1 MSDRLNSDCIYKCF
15 EIFLLNSAT
24 QNPGAELL
32 EHLSGVVSK
41 SFSRRKNSRLI
52 FVPIIAIG
60 IAAALLAVVATLW
73 AGVES
78 DLAALERQ
86 KELVTTKLADQVNQ
100 VAADVAVIAN
110 GYASLL
116 PGSVPGSKSSDYGEV
131 RRFGETITAVFGME
145 QMLLVDRQGDLILDG
160 DAAIARRYQWVRP
173 LLADFFERVRDDR
186 LRTTAGRQDNGSPV
200 ASRAEIL
207 RLEGRA
213 SITSISPVNFSGPDG
228 TIEPQAQYFLIAF
241 RFLDGIVLDE
251 LSREMGLKG
260 ARYARTLD
268 ATDGEVAFQV
278 EASATGDPIGVII
291 WTPDLPGSRVIEKLT
306 PYLCAAI
313 AVIGGLF
320 WLLVR
325 RLNRSWKELRRSEQ
339 HAKEL
344 ALLDVL
350 TRLPNRDLFARRL
363 DECSAS
369 TSSDIGIVVGFI
381 DLDRF
386 KAVND
391 SFGHAVGDELI
402 IEAAARMNEVLH
414 GRGTLARLGG
424 DEFAVLLMLQQQD
437 IAFHA
442 DVFEKIISEIRRPF
456 SLRQSEITAYIGCS
470 IGIASSTGRH
480 CPPEELLRRADVALY
495 QAKAKGRGCLVVYHA
510 EIETAQ
516 RERERLV
523 DELRTELSRIG
534 AASLRNSD
542 MGASSRPALEI
553 HFQTIHRAGDESK
566 VSGAEALVRWRH
578 PRLGLLSPDRFI
590 PLAESIG
597 LIDELGEFILKQACL
612 IGRSRLPNK
621 TIAVNVS
628 PRQLRNSRFA
638 DSVLAI
644 LRRAEFAPSCLELEL
659 TETALVDNPEQAKET
674 LSQLRGEGV
683 KIALDD
689 FGTGYSSLSHLIHFG
704 IDRIKIDRSF
714 VRLLDTQS
722 NGAAVA
728 AAVTSLA
735 RNLGIETTAE
745 GVETK
750 GQRDFLVAIG
760 CNDLQGFLFSRPVIA
775 EELKAHEHETQ
786 VSRPTHEF

>member
-1 MSDRLNSDCIYKCF
+1 M
-15 EIFLLNSAT
+15 
-24 QNPGAELL
+24 L

-100 VAADVAVIAN
+100 VASDVAVVAN

-116 PGSVPGSKSSDYGEV
+116 PRAVSGSDSPNYEEA
-131 RRFGETITAVFGME
+131 RRFGETITAVFRFE
-145 QMLLVDRQGDLILDG
+145 QMLLVDRQGDLILDR
-160 DAAIARRYQWVRP
+160 DAALARRYQWVRP
-173 LLADFFERVRDDR
+173 LLADFFERVRDGR
-186 LRTTAGRQDNGSPV
+186 SRTAAGAQGKGSPV

-213 SITSISPVNFSGPDG
+213 SIASISPVHFSNPDG
-228 TIEPQAQYFLIAF
+228 MIGPQAQYFLIAF
-241 RFLDGIVLDE
+241 RFLDGIVLDD

-268 ATDGEVAFQV
+268 AEDGEVAFQV

-325 RLNRSWKELRRSEQ
+325 RLNRSWKELRHSER
-339 HAKEL
+339 HAREL
-344 ALLDVL
+344 ALQDVL

-363 DECSAS
+363 DECFTS
-369 TSSDIGIVVGFI
+369 TSSDSGIVVGFI

-402 IEAAARMNEVLH
+402 IEAAARMNEVLD

-424 DEFAVLLMLQQQD
+424 DEFAVLLMLQRQD

-442 DVFEKIISEIRRPF
+442 EVFETIILEISRPF
-456 SLRQSEITAYIGCS
+456 SLRQGEITAYIGCS
-470 IGIASSTGRH
+470 IGIASGTDHH

-495 QAKAKGRGCLVVYHA
+495 QAKAKGRGCYVVYHA

-523 DELRTELSRIG
+523 DELRTELCEIA
-534 AASLRNSD
+534 AASLSGND
-542 MGASSRPALEI
+542 MEASYRPALEV
-553 HFQTIHRAGDESK
+553 HFQTIHQAGDESK

-590 PLAESIG
+590 PLAESTG
-597 LIDELGEFILKQACL
+597 LIDKLGEFILEQACR
-612 IGRSRLPNK
+612 IGQSRLPNK

-628 PRQLRNSRFA
+628 PRQLRNSGFA
-638 DSVLAI
+638 DSVLAM
-644 LRRAEFAPSCLELEL
+644 LRKAEFAPSCLELEL

-674 LSQLRGEGV
+674 LSRLRGEGI

-745 GVETK
+745 GVETQ

-775 EELKAHEHETQ
+775 EELKAYEHETQ
-786 VSRPTHEF
+786 VTRPTQEF

>member
-1 MSDRLNSDCIYKCF
+1 M
-15 EIFLLNSAT
+15 
-24 QNPGAELL
+24 
-32 EHLSGVVSK
+32 VSK

-100 VAADVAVIAN
+100 MAADVAVVAN
-110 GYASLL
+110 GYAALL
-116 PGSVPGSKSSDYGEV
+116 PDSVSGSDSPNYGEA
-131 RRFGETITAVFGME
+131 RRFGETITAVFGFE
-145 QMLLVDRQGDLILDG
+145 QLLLVDRQGDLILDG

-173 LLADFFERVRDDR
+173 LLSDSFKRVRDGR
-186 LRTTAGRQDNGSPV
+186 SRTQADVQDKGSPV

-213 SITSISPVNFSGPDG
+213 SIASISPVSFSGPDG
-228 TIEPQAQYFLIAF
+228 AIEPQPQYFLIAF

-268 ATDGEVAFQV
+268 AADGEVAFQV

-313 AVIGGLF
+313 VVIGGLF

-325 RLNRSWKELRRSEQ
+325 RLNRSWRELRRSEQ
-339 HAKEL
+339 HAREL
-344 ALLDVL
+344 ALQDVL
-350 TRLPNRDLFARRL
+350 TRLPNRNLFARRL
-363 DECSAS
+363 DECFTS
-369 TSSDIGIVVGFI
+369 TSSDTGIIVGFI

-386 KAVND
+386 KTVND

-402 IEAAARMNEVLH
+402 IEAAARMNEVLD
-414 GRGTLARLGG
+414 GRGMLARLGG
-424 DEFAVLLMLQQQD
+424 DEFAVFMLHRQNTPFQVE
-437 IAFHA
+437 
-442 DVFEKIISEIRRPF
+442 VFENIISEIRRPF
-456 SLRQSEITAYIGCS
+456 SLRRGEVTAYIGCS
-470 IGIASSTGRH
+470 IGIASSTGSH
-480 CPPEELLRRADVALY
+480 QCSPEELLRRADVALY
-495 QAKAKGRGCLVVYHA
+495 QAKAKGRGCHVVYHA
-510 EIETAQ
+510 DIEIGQ
-516 RERERLV
+516 RERECLV
-523 DELRTELSRIG
+523 DELRTELFRI
-534 AASLRNSD
+534 AATSLPGSD
-542 MGASSRPALEI
+542 GGASFRPALEV
-553 HFQTIHRAGDESK
+553 HFQTIHQAGNESQ

-590 PLAESIG
+590 PLAESTG
-597 LIDELGEFILKQACL
+597 LIDELGEFILEQACR

-628 PRQLRNSRFA
+628 PRQLRNSGFA
-638 DSVLAI
+638 DGVLAI
-644 LRRAEFAPSCLELEL
+644 LRRAEFSPSCLELEL
-659 TETALVDNPEQAKET
+659 TETALVDIPEQAKET
-674 LSQLRGEGV
+674 LSRLRGEGI

-728 AAVTSLA
+728 AAITSLA

-745 GVETK
+745 GVETH

-775 EELKAHEHETQ
+775 EELTANEPETQ
-786 VSRPTHEF
+786 VSRPTHEI

>member
-1 MSDRLNSDCIYKCF
+1 M
-15 EIFLLNSAT
+15 
-24 QNPGAELL
+24 
-32 EHLSGVVSK
+32 VSK

-60 IAAALLAVVATLW
+60 IAATLLAVVATLW
-73 AGVES
+73 AGAES

-86 KELVTTKLADQVNQ
+86 KDLVTAKLADQVNQ

-116 PGSVPGSKSSDYGEV
+116 PGKLPGSNSTDYAV
-131 RRFGETITAVFGME
+131 ARRFGETITAVFGLE
-145 QMLLVDRQGDLILDG
+145 QMLLVDQQGDLILDG

-186 LRTTAGRQDNGSPV
+186 RRTAADVEDKSSSVTP
-200 ASRAEIL
+200 RAEIL

-213 SITSISPVNFSGPDG
+213 SIASISPVNFSGPDG
-228 TIEPQAQYFLIAF
+228 AIEPPAQFFLIAF

-268 ATDGEVAFQV
+268 AADGEVAFQV

-339 HAKEL
+339 HAREL
-344 ALLDVL
+344 ALQDVL

-363 DECSAS
+363 DECF
-369 TSSDIGIVVGFI
+369 TSNFSDTGIVVGFI

-402 IEAAARMNEVLH
+402 IKAAERMTEVLD
-414 GRGTLARLGG
+414 GRGILARLGG
-424 DEFAVLLMLQQQD
+424 DEFAVFMLQQPNA
-437 IAFHA
+437 AFQVE
-442 DVFEKIISEIRRPF
+442 VFENIISEIRRPF
-456 SLRQSEITAYIGCS
+456 SLRQGEVSAYIGCS
-470 IGIASSTGRH
+470 VGIASSTDHH

-495 QAKAKGRGCLVVYHA
+495 QAKAKGRGCYVVYHA

-523 DELRTELSRIG
+523 DELRTELCEIA
-534 AASLRNSD
+534 AASLPGND
-542 MGASSRPALEI
+542 MGASYRPALEV
-553 HFQTIHRAGDESK
+553 HFQTIHQAGDENK
-566 VSGAEALVRWRH
+566 ISGAEALVRWRH

-590 PLAESIG
+590 PLAESTG
-597 LIDELGEFILKQACL
+597 LIDELGEFILEQACR

-628 PRQLRNSRFA
+628 PRQLRNSGFA

-659 TETALVDNPEQAKET
+659 TETALVDDPEPAKET
-674 LSQLRGEGV
+674 LSRLRGEGV

-722 NGAAVA
+722 NGAAIA

-745 GVETK
+745 GVETQ

-775 EELKAHEHETQ
+775 EELKAHEHKTQ
-786 VSRPTHEF
+786 VSRPTQEF

>member
-1 MSDRLNSDCIYKCF
+1 
-15 EIFLLNSAT
+15 
-24 QNPGAELL
+24 LL
-32 EHLSGVVSK
+32 EHLSNVVSK

-52 FVPIIAIG
+52 FVPIVAIG
-60 IAAALLAVVATLW
+60 IAAAMLAVVAMLW
-73 AGVES
+73 AGAES

-86 KELVTTKLADQVNQ
+86 KNLVTNKLADQVNQ
-100 VAADVAVIAN
+100 VAADVAMIAN

-116 PGSVPGSKSSDYGEV
+116 PASLPGRNSADYEEA
-131 RRFGETITAVFGME
+131 RRFGETITTVFGFE
-145 QMLLVDRQGDLILDG
+145 QMLLVDQEGDLVLDA
-160 DAAIARRYQWVRP
+160 DVEIARRYRWVRP
-173 LLADFFERVRDDR
+173 LLADFFERVRDHPSPTAADLEDR
-186 LRTTAGRQDNGSPV
+186 GLSV

-213 SITSISPVNFSGPDG
+213 SIASISPVNMIDPGQAVD
-228 TIEPQAQYFLIAF
+228 PQAQYFLIAF

-251 LSREMGLKG
+251 LSRDMGLKG

-268 ATDGEVAFQV
+268 AADGEVAFQV

-339 HAKEL
+339 HAREL
-344 ALLDVL
+344 ALQDVL

-363 DECSAS
+363 DESFTSAS
-369 TSSDIGIVVGFI
+369 WDTGIVVGFI

-402 IEAAARMNEVLH
+402 IEAAARMSKVLD
-414 GRGTLARLGG
+414 GRGVLARLGG
-424 DEFAVLLMLQQQD
+424 DEFALFMLHRQNT
-437 IAFHA
+437 AFQV
-442 DVFEKIISEIRRPF
+442 DVFENIISEIRRPF
-456 SLRQSEITAYIGCS
+456 SLRRGEVTAYIGCS
-470 IGIASSTGRH
+470 IGIASSAGHH
-480 CPPEELLRRADVALY
+480 CSPEELLRRADVALY
-495 QAKAKGRGCLVVYHA
+495 QAKAKGRGCHVIYHA
-510 EIETAQ
+510 EIEIGQ

-523 DELRTELSRIG
+523 DELRTELLKIA
-534 AASLRNSD
+534 AASLPGSD
-542 MGASSRPALEI
+542 MAALFRPALEV
-553 HFQTIHRAGDESK
+553 HFQTIHQAGDESQ

-578 PRLGLLSPDRFI
+578 PRLGLLSPDKFI
-590 PLAESIG
+590 PLAESTG
-597 LIDELGEFILKQACL
+597 LIDELGEFILEQACR

-628 PRQLRNSRFA
+628 PRQLRNFGFA

-644 LRRAEFAPSCLELEL
+644 LKRAEFAPSCLELEL

-674 LSQLRGEGV
+674 LSRLRGEGI

-714 VRLLDTQS
+714 VRLLDTQG

-745 GVETK
+745 GVETQ

-760 CNDLQGFLFSRPVIA
+760 CNDLQGYLFSRPVIA
-775 EELKAHEHETQ
+775 EELKAHDHERQ
-786 VSRPTHEF
+786 LFRPTHEF